1 MTLLVAFATI
11 PESCFIHCSVQ
22 WGSTGTPANYTC
34 VVTLPIACQA
44 FAVMATGVVATSD
57 NNAKVVSNVFSA
69 TTSTSITIRS
79 EQVNAPASRYILVG
93 KAV

>member
-1 MTLLVAFATI
+1 MRLIL
-11 PESCFIHCSVQ
+11 SLSDGRQ

-44 FAVMATGVVATSD
+44 FAVIATGVVATSD